1 MNVNNLNSIKYN
13 LLNINLTEDS
23 KDNQELKINRT
34 EENEDIRFNKFINS
48 VFKDK
53 SKKKGIIEKL
63 RPFMSLKVIPKE
75 K

>member
-23 KDNQELKINRT
+23 KDNQEPKINRT

-53 SKKKGIIEKL
+53 SKKKGIIE
-63 RPFMSLKVIPKE
+63 MIE